1 MRYIVVV
8 FDGKREHIHKSI
20 VADGKEQAC
29 SYVREQLYEKQGE
42 TIGKLWNAEAFPM
55 SR

>member
-20 VADGKEQAC
+20 VADSAEDAC
-29 SYVREQLYEKQGE
+29 SYVKKRLYVDQGKP
-42 TIGKLWNAEAFPM
+42 ISKLWNAEGFLM